1 MTYRLENM
9 VEKCSGIG
17 TETIHDVSKQYSNVK
32 ENITV
37 INYIIISPTFYRSVQ
52 KQKKQPKN
60 LYQPKNMFYQERPND
75 LLVFSSTDNLDTHLL
90 RHPPQILITVS
101 TVWIQVHAE
110 GSGQN
115 KDFLFNKQEI
125 KYIQD

>member
-1 MTYRLENM
+1 M
-9 VEKCSGIG
+9 
-17 TETIHDVSKQYSNVK
+17 SKK
-32 ENITV
+32 NITV
-37 INYIIISPTFYRSVQ
+37 INYENTSSSQRVISPTFYRSAQ
-52 KQKKQPKN
+52 KKKKQPKN

-75 LLVFSSTDNLDTHLL
+75 LLVFSSTDILDTHLL
-90 RHPPQILITVS
+90 CHPPQILITVS